1 MQQSP
6 IIYAYLNVG
15 NHNPPT
21 LNEMREFTDI
31 SDNQLV
37 DVLPEAIS
45 IESLANRTIFDNVK
59 KLYQRKPFKVKPLP
73 DQPYFEAMITKQR
86 LIEREHDDIE
96 QHEAFLNIRRK
107 ALKNGY
113 FTTTTLLDK
122 HRETLSDMDVEN
134 LKYYYNSALDTPGG
148 TLTVIISRE
157 DDGSLMY
164 YYIGKINQIVSDA
177 KDFMNVMDADTYPLY
192 IYHGLQGVY
201 SFDAN

>member
-1 MQQSP
+1 MQQST
-6 IIYAYLNVG
+6 IIDGYLNVG
-15 NHNPPT
+15 SHNTPT
-21 LNEMREFTDI
+21 LHEIREFKEI
-31 SDNQLV
+31 SDNQHM
-37 DVLPEAIS
+37 DVLLEAIN
-45 IESLANRTIFDNVK
+45 IESLSNRKTFDNVK

-73 DQPYFEAMITKQR
+73 DQPYFEGMNTKQR

-134 LKYYYNSALDTPGG
+134 LKYYYNSTLDTPGG

-164 YYIGKINQIVSDA
+164 YYIGKINQIVSDV

-201 SFDAN
+201 SFDAS